1 MTEICCYLPNRDLWV
16 GLPGSPTYP
25 YQWQMKTTD
34 RLRLM
39 CIVADPWDTPWVVRF
54 RPAKSKGNYEPKYT
68 RLDLICAQPAKNADV
83 DHWIQIEHQLN
94 GIAVQ
99 KNYVLPS
106 LNGGNIRLIMVTIKP
121 IGE

>member
-1 MTEICCYLPNRDLWV
+1 
-16 GLPGSPTYP
+16 
-25 YQWQMKTTD
+25 MKITD

-39 CIVADPWDTPWVVRF
+39 GIVSDPWDTPWVVRF
-54 RPAKSKGNYEPKYT
+54 RPAKSKGNYHPKYT
-68 RLDLICAQPAKNADV
+68 RLDLICAQPAKNA